1 MTLEFIFQ
9 ENLKESKHA
18 PDILLGVG
26 LFLVSRGSSE
36 EVGEFPY
43 LVLCL
48 VFNVNVDVQW
58 WMETCKDQQG
68 GWFYCHEVSC

>member
-9 ENLKESKHA
+9 ENLKESKQA
-18 PDILLGVG
+18 PDVLLGVG

-48 VFNVNVDVQW
+48 IF
-58 WMETCKDQQG
+58 
-68 GWFYCHEVSC
+68 

>member
-18 PDILLGVG
+18 PDILLEVG

-48 VFNVNVDVQW
+48 IF
-58 WMETCKDQQG
+58 
-68 GWFYCHEVSC
+68 